1 LKNIFDYLE
10 LKFSEKDIKKF
21 AKKLDKQLEI
31 LKRTP
36 ETFMFSNDSKQ
47 VRRTIVAKL
56 TSIYY
61 RIEENEVKIISIF
74 DNRQNPEKLKI

>member
-1 LKNIFDYLE
+1 MKNIFDYLE